1 MNGAVPGIPRGCG
14 TRQQGG
20 IYAETGLAPEGVLIE
35 FYFIDPPKPYEIEHK
50 VGVELVE
57 LDGVTHVMDWIG
69 EGHYPYVADFI
80 EEVRN
85 FGLSRRLPRSLDFS
99 KLDHRSKI
107 ICVHARAII
116 TNRFDWTQEE
126 VPESLCGLLCRAG
139 TDYHIEQPNEMCS
152 RHWYTAP
159 PTIEGTGYREG
170 PSFTYSVWPPPENVL
185 EPEYRP
191 GIFGM
196 FPLTRIC
203 VIESE
208 DGSHLDT
215 VTSITDQGLFSG
227 RWDGA
232 RVAIVSSQ
240 SFPTT

>member
-14 TRQQGG
+14 KRQQGAV
-20 IYAETGLAPEGVLIE
+20 YAETGLAVGGIPIE
-35 FYFIDPPKPYEIEHK
+35 FYFIDPPKPYEMEHK
-50 VGVELVE
+50 IGVELVE
-57 LDGVTHVMDWIG
+57 LGGVTHVIDWIG
-69 EGHYPYVADFI
+69 EEHYLYVADFI
-80 EEVRN
+80 EEVRK
-85 FGLSRRLPRSLDFS
+85 FGLSRRLPGSLDFS
-99 KLDHRSKI
+99 RLDPRSMI
-107 ICVHARAII
+107 ICVHARTII

-126 VPESLCGLLCRAG
+126 VPESLCGLLCRTG

-159 PTIEGTGYREG
+159 PFIEGGHSREC
-170 PSFTYSVWPPPENVL
+170 PSFTYSVWPPTEEV

-191 GIFGM
+191 GIFAM

-215 VTSITDQGLFSG
+215 VTSITDQGCSLVVG
-227 RWDGA
+227 TERE
-232 RVAIVSSQ
+232 
-240 SFPTT
+240 